1 MNQFYKQD
9 LKGESSQLLEAYGF
23 RKNFYKTYFT
33 WFINLVSLGTL
44 PLFFYWYPYFYL
56 CMTHSKC
63 VLNEA
68 TKVFLVDYNEEKSR
82 TYFIKDIK
90 TISTKNVSDI
100 QLRLFSLDQDS
111 IQRIR
116 NTDLEI
122 MLENGSRVYA
132 SNYRAFWCKKQ
143 CYIWDEKNREFSKLA
158 RFDRFANCSDLGSSF
173 VFDYTVQLIR
183 RMVYGN
189 NEIKGQR
196 SSIAELALKVIM
208 EPSNVLYAI
217 SSLLWNQ
224 DDFEK
229 AIEIKERVWVKRGFG
244 SFENVSSSELA
255 PGDIIQL
262 PRHQGLI
269 VCDAVLLNG
278 SCIVNEAMLSGEST
292 PVLKTPLP
300 AYPTMYDSKMF
311 LSNTIF
317 GGTTIMKTKN
327 RTNEPVLARVI
338 GTGYQT
344 SKGSIVTSILY
355 PPKMDFKF
363 DKDSDFIRWAIFF
376 ISLVAIVYPLSK
388 KDLSHMRLLEILA
401 ILTLNIPPALPSI
414 LKIGTAYAQSR
425 LECNDIKC
433 TNSNLMNLAGS
444 IDCICLDKT
453 GTLTE
458 EGLEL
463 VGVVANESNF
473 GPLKKE
479 IGELNNNQ
487 IIEGMLVCHSLFMV
501 DGQLIGNQIDMEIFS
516 RTGWTLLES
525 TAEHWGEIRTVKPPK
540 SVNLYGTAIEII
552 HQYPFSNE
560 LQRMSVIAR
569 VRNSSKFV
577 AYTKGSPEMIMKL
590 SKSETHPNNIKVI
603 LKNYTEQGLR
613 VIGFGFRELNMDDN
627 EIQSLTRDE
636 IENHLKFLGFVVFR
650 NKLKKPTLKVIRE
663 LRCANLRSI
672 MVTGDN
678 METAISVA
686 KECEL
691 VREEEVLFKISM
703 ESDYDKVEDFPQQ
716 AALYAE
722 SLTHGEWQCRINSS
736 SSLECLISENSKIAV
751 SGQTWDFVH
760 KYRRD
765 LLLPIYRYGVVFARM
780 RSDQKKQLI
789 VELAKIGHHVGKR
802 VGVTIAMSDGFI
814 KDTPCDV
821 AMCGDGAND
830 CAALR
835 AAHIGIS
842 LSDAEIS
849 VASPFVSKQPDIGCI
864 PMIVSE
870 GRAALTTSFGLFKYI
885 FAMNFVQFS
894 SALIL
899 YSSQDNI
906 FNDFE
911 WTFIDVF
918 LVFAAE
924 ILFGDTEAAP
934 QLSNQLPDYNLLS
947 FKSVASFCCQVVAL
961 TSFQLYAFCMVRR
974 QDWLDLASADQYESY
989 SVFCLSLFQYL
1000 ILAFVFSRG
1009 RPHRKSI
1016 YTNYPFTAMLVINTL
1031 LSAYITLNPAQWI
1044 LNLFQLSLPLSY
1056 KWRCTIIFLALV
1068 NFGISFGTEEIAQT
1082 DLIKNLLA
1090 MKYNEHIWL
1099 RRKIIH
1105 DIAIKTKNNIHRFLK
1120 EWTNAK
1126 RKVWCKWHK
1135 IAKNN
1140 KYVTVHKQLSKLER
1154 GVENSIDGNSDHIIK
1169 RHYSNDVEHDKSYTR
1184 RIRDYSVLNL

>member
-1 MNQFYKQD
+1 
-9 LKGESSQLLEAYGF
+9 
-23 RKNFYKTYFT
+23 
-33 WFINLVSLGTL
+33 
-44 PLFFYWYPYFYL
+44 
-56 CMTHSKC
+56 MTHSKC
-63 VLNEA
+63 NLNEA
-68 TKVFLVDYNEEKSR
+68 TKVFLAKLKFV
-82 TYFIKDIK
+82 IKNHIHNLK
-90 TISTKNVSDI
+90 T
-100 QLRLFSLDQDS
+100 RPGHFYS

-189 NEIKGQR
+189 NEIKGQK
-196 SSIAELALKVIM
+196 SSIAELALKVFM

-217 SSLLWNQ
+217 TSLLWVSFGNVWVVLIHFLLIAHGVWTDVSELKRNQ
-224 DDFEK
+224 DNFEK
-229 AIEIKERVWVKRGFG
+229 AIEIKERVWIKRGFG
-244 SFENVSSSELA
+244 YFENVSSSELA

-262 PRHQGLI
+262 PKHQGLI

-278 SCIVNEAMLSGEST
+278 SCIVNEAMLSGNECNRFDLILL
-292 PVLKTPLP
+292 VKTQIDILRR
-300 AYPTMYDSKMF
+300 
-311 LSNTIF
+311 
-317 GGTTIMKTKN
+317 N

-344 SKGSIVTSILY
+344 SKGSIVTSILH
-355 PPKMDFKF
+355 
-363 DKDSDFIRWAIFF
+363 
-376 ISLVAIVYPLSK
+376 L
-388 KDLSHMRLLEILA
+388 RLLEILA

-525 TAEHWGEIRTVKPPK
+525 TAEHWGDIRTVKPPK

-560 LQRMSVIAR
+560 LQRMSVIAK
-569 VRNSSKFV
+569 VRNSRKFV

-590 SKSETHPNNIKVI
+590 SKCETHPNNIKVI

-613 VIGFGFRELNMDDN
+613 VIGYGFRELNMDDN

-636 IENHLKFLGFVVFR
+636 IESHLKFLGFVIFK
-650 NKLKKPTLKVIRE
+650 NKLKKPTLEVIRE

-691 VREEEVLFKISM
+691 VREEEVLLKISM
-703 ESDYDKVEDFPQQ
+703 ESDYDKAEDFPQQ

-722 SLTHGEWQCRINSS
+722 SLTHGECRINSS
-736 SSLECLISENSKIAV
+736 SSLECLLSESSKIAV

-780 RSDQKKQLI
+780 RSEQKKQLI
-789 VELAKIGHHVGKR
+789 VELAKIGHH
-802 VGVTIAMSDGFI
+802 
-814 KDTPCDV
+814 V

-899 YSSQDNI
+899 YSSQDII

-934 QLSNQLPDYNLLS
+934 QLSKQLPDYNLLS

-974 QDWLDLASADQYESY
+974 QDWLDLASADQYETY

-1000 ILAFVFSRG
+1000 ILAFVYSRG

-1031 LSAYITLNPAQWI
+1031 LSAYITLNPGKTH
-1044 LNLFQLSLPLSY
+1044 NESSY
-1056 KWRCTIIFLALV
+1056 K
-1068 NFGISFGTEEIAQT
+1068 
-1082 DLIKNLLA
+1082 
-1090 MKYNEHIWL
+1090 H
-1099 RRKIIH
+1099 
-1105 DIAIKTKNNIHRFLK
+1105 
-1120 EWTNAK
+1120 
-1126 RKVWCKWHK
+1126 
-1135 IAKNN
+1135 
-1140 KYVTVHKQLSKLER
+1140 
-1154 GVENSIDGNSDHIIK
+1154 
-1169 RHYSNDVEHDKSYTR
+1169 
-1184 RIRDYSVLNL
+1184 